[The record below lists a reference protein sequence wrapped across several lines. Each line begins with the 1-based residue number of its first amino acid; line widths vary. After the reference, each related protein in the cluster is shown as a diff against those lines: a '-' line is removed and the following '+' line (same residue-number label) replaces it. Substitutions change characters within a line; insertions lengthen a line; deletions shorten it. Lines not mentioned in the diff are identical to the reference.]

1 MTVPPVTTVVM
12 TRNRR
17 AELLRTLDRLEGPV
31 VVVDNG
37 STDGTPDAVLAT
49 RRPDV
54 EVLALGRNRGAVAR
68 TIGAARARTPLVA
81 FADDDSWWRAGALA
95 RAAEAF
101 ADHPRLGLLAAK
113 VVVGDDERVDTV
125 SDAMAAAPLGQAP
138 DLPGPDVLG
147 FIACATVVRREA
159 FLGAGGFD
167 DVVFFAG
174 EEERVAL
181 DLATAGWGLAYVDDV
196 VAHHLPS
203 PVRATPVAR
212 QALIERNHV
221 LTALMRR
228 PWPVVRRRFAERSA
242 PRQEGRPALARRA
255 GRALARRQVVPAHVE
270 ARARL
275 LEHGLSTPRV
285 GSDHP

>member
-1 MTVPPVTTVVM
+1 MPQLATTTVVM

-17 AELLRTLDRLEGPV
+17 DELLRTVQRLEGPV
-31 VVVDNG
+31 IVVDNG
-37 STDGTPDAVLAT
+37 STDGTAGAVASL

-81 FADDDSWWRAGALA
+81 FADDDSWWHPGALA
-95 RAAEAF
+95 VAAEAF
-101 ADHPRLGLLAAK
+101 AQHPRLGLLAAQ
-113 VVVGDDERVDTV
+113 VRVGDDERVDAV
-125 SDAMAAAPLGQAP
+125 SAAMASAPLGQAA

-147 FIACATVVRREA
+147 FIACAAVVRREA
-159 FLGAGGFD
+159 FLGVGGFD

-181 DLATAGWGLAYVDDV
+181 DLASSGWGLAYVGDV

-203 PVRATPVAR
+203 PVRSTPVAR
-212 QALIERNHV
+212 QALIERNLV

-228 PWPVVRRRFAERSA
+228 PWPVVRERWAARSA
-242 PRQEGRPALARRA
+242 ARQEGWGTLSRRA
-255 GRALARRQVVPAHVE
+255 GRALARRHVVPPHVE

-275 LEHGLSTPRV
+275 LERGLSTPTV
-285 GSDHP
+285 GIDYP

>member
-1 MTVPPVTTVVM
+1 MPALPTTTVVM

-17 AELLRTLDRLEGPV
+17 DELLRTVQRLEGPV

-37 STDGTPDAVLAT
+37 STDGTPDAVRAL

-54 EVLALGRNRGAVAR
+54 EVLALERNHGAVAR

-81 FADDDSWWRAGALA
+81 FSDDDSWWHPGALE

-101 ADHPRLGLLAAK
+101 ALHPRLGLLAAR
-113 VVVGDDERVDTV
+113 VLVRDGERVDTV
-125 SDAMAAAPLGQAP
+125 SEAMAAAPLGRAP

-159 FLGAGGFD
+159 FLGVGGFD

-181 DLATAGWGLAYVDDV
+181 DLAACGWGLAYVEDV
-196 VAHHLPS
+196 IAHHAPS
-203 PVRATPVAR
+203 PARATPLAR

-221 LTALMRR
+221 LTAVMRR
-228 PWPVVRRRFAERSA
+228 PWPVVRERWAQRSA
-242 PRQEGRPALARRA
+242 PRQEGWAALGRRA
-255 GRALARRQVVPAHVE
+255 GRALARRRVVPPHVE
-270 ARARL
+270 ERARL
-275 LEHGLSTPRV
+275 LEHGLSTAPV